1 MGKADPTRV
10 RILVVDDEPANVRL
24 LERMLAEAGHR
35 QVKSTTDPRQVLTL
49 YGEFSPD
56 LILLDLMMP
65 HLDGIAVIQQL
76 HIPEDVFL
84 PILVLTA
91 DATSEAKKR
100 ALEAGAKD
108 FLTKPFDRLEVML
121 RIQNLLDTRSLYLDL
136 ERHNRALEQ
145 IIAERTQRLVQSEK
159 VATMGS
165 LLAGVAHELNNPLAI
180 VMGQAH
186 LLRGGAQDPALIQ
199 RAEKILA
206 GADRCARIVRNFLA
220 LARQQPPER
229 GDVGL
234 NLIVQEAVELLGYD
248 LRTSN
253 VAVVLTLA
261 HDLPVVWADGHQIH
275 QVVVNLVVN
284 AIQAMRPLETP
295 RRLSITTA
303 VEREPARVS
312 IEVAD
317 TGPGIPPEVQ
327 ARIFE
332 PFFTTKP
339 QGEGT
344 GLGLSLCRRTLEEH
358 GGTITVASEVG
369 RGATF
374 RLELPVVARPAS
386 TGETVAP
393 VSSPKVAGK
402 TILIVDD
409 EDDLAATL
417 AEALQE
423 DGHEVGIADNGVTA
437 LEMLERRTYDLVL
450 SDTKMPRLDGEHFYA
465 EIERRFPQLR
475 RRIVFVTGD
484 ILNREKRAFLERT
497 GAPHLLKPFDLPEV
511 RELVRRMLADA
522 ATDPRSGGTA
532 GRR

>member
-1 MGKADPTRV
+1 V
-10 RILVVDDEPANVRL
+10 
-24 LERMLAEAGHR
+24 
-35 QVKSTTDPRQVLTL
+35 
-49 YGEFSPD
+49 
-56 LILLDLMMP
+56 
-65 HLDGIAVIQQL
+65 
-76 HIPEDVFL
+76 
-84 PILVLTA
+84 
-91 DATSEAKKR
+91 
-100 ALEAGAKD
+100 
-108 FLTKPFDRLEVML
+108 
-121 RIQNLLDTRSLYLDL
+121 
-136 ERHNRALEQ
+136 
-145 IIAERTQRLVQSEK
+145 
-159 VATMGS
+159 
-165 LLAGVAHELNNPLAI
+165 
-180 VMGQAH
+180 
-186 LLRGGAQDPALIQ
+186 
-199 RAEKILA
+199 
-206 GADRCARIVRNFLA
+206 
-220 LARQQPPER
+220 
-229 GDVGL
+229 
-234 NLIVQEAVELLGYD
+234 
-248 LRTSN
+248 
-253 VAVVLTLA
+253 
-261 HDLPVVWADGHQIH
+261 ADGHQIH